1 MTDFS
6 LYFHVP
12 FCSRKC
18 DYCHFYV
25 VPNQERHQDTYMEGL
40 AIEWRKRLP
49 LITGKRLTT
58 VYFGG
63 GTPSLLGPEKIGK
76 IISWIAEKFPL
87 EGIEITLEANPENIT
102 REQMEAYRNVGINR
116 VSIGVQSFD
125 DRLLLRLGRT
135 HDAQTAINAV
145 NNTYQAGITNISIDL
160 MYELPSQSITS
171 WHRTLSQA
179 AMLPIT
185 HLSLYNL
192 TIEPQTVFY
201 KYRKDITAQLPDED
215 VSLKMYEMAIDL
227 LEESGLW
234 QYEISAFARDGQI
247 SQHNIGYWTARPF
260 IGLGPSAFSYWEG
273 GRFQNVG
280 NLNKYSSALKEDTFP
295 VDFVE
300 QLQEEAQ
307 KCELLA
313 IYLRLRSGICLEKFQ
328 EEYGAVN
335 ETTLGNIKKLTELGL
350 LEKNDSQLAL
360 SKKGVLFYDTVAAEI
375 IEAT

>member
-49 LITGKRLTT
+49 LITGKRLAT

>member
-179 AMLPIT
+179 ALLPIT

>member
-49 LITGKRLTT
+49 LITGKRLAT

-179 AMLPIT
+179 ALLPIT

-260 IGLGPSAFSYWEG
+260 IGLGPSAFSYWKG